1 MARHV
6 LPWTAYNKAQGA
18 KRSLLT
24 RKQRR
29 VLGLMLIVVAS
40 ASGAILLGKIQFFQ
54 LVHLK
59 FQDFHFVL
67 RGPLPIRDIQLI
79 TVDQKSLDTY
89 PEPLIFWHKHYADAI
104 EAAARAGAKVLG
116 LDVAFGIPVD
126 QYLKE
131 DKDGKGESVSYDGRL
146 VEAVANASAQGM
158 PTVIGYVD
166 ALLKKQKDWPVP
178 INMVSASLGQAGYAN
193 LTVDP
198 DDFVRWQQLTEDPA
212 THPPESLARSLATR
226 VAEKFRDQDMRWEG
240 GRLMWGGRQI
250 PASPDKGIVINYA
263 GPHDTFDRV
272 SLVDFLNAAKA
283 GNQAQL
289 EQWVKGKAVLMGP
302 DYEEDRHATPFYTVL
317 GFGKWNTAG
326 VEIHASTLRTLL
338 TGEYLVPIPA
348 WIQVILLFLVATT
361 TVVIVALYG
370 AVRGA
375 MGLFIAVF
383 TTASLTH
390 LMFRRGV
397 LISTSELLLS
407 CLLAL
412 IGTSLYRMLT
422 AEKRGAVFQSAIQ
435 VFVGKE
441 LARSLSETEN
451 ISLSGRSQILTI
463 LFTDIRGFTAF
474 CESKDPA
481 VVVDLLNEYMGK
493 MVSIIV
499 TYHGNV
505 NKFIGDG
512 ILAIFTDEDEGAEP
526 GDHATRAV
534 ECAREMVTT
543 RIGDFRTGAGI
554 HTGPAI
560 VGNVG
565 SKDKMEYTVLG
576 DTVNLASRL
585 ESLNKEMKSHM
596 ILSEATRDLLR
607 GGINLYHLG
616 HVPIRGKAEPL
627 NVYTVLELAPKR
639 PEVETAAEKA

>member
-1 MARHV
+1 MA
-6 LPWTAYNKAQGA
+6 
-18 KRSLLT
+18 
-24 RKQRR
+24 
-29 VLGLMLIVVAS
+29 LIVVAS
-40 ASGAILLGKIQFFQ
+40 AGGTVMLGKIRFMQ

-59 FQDFHFVL
+59 FQDFQFVL
-67 RGPLPIRDIQLI
+67 RGKLPVDDILLI
-79 TVDQKSLDTY
+79 TMDQTTLDTY
-89 PEPLIFWHKHYADAI
+89 EKPLIFWHKYYADAI
-104 EAAARAGAKVLG
+104 EAAARGGAKVLG

-126 QYLKE
+126 RYLKE
-131 DKDGKGESVSYDGRL
+131 EDHDGRL
-146 VEAVANASAQGM
+146 VEAVATAASLGM
-158 PTVIGYVD
+158 PAIIGYVD

-178 INMVSASLGQAGYAN
+178 INMVSSSMGQAGYAN
-193 LTVDP
+193 LTVDS
-198 DDFVRWQQLTEDPA
+198 DDFVRWQQLTEAPG
-212 THPPESLARSLATR
+212 TQPPETLARSLATR
-226 VAEKFRDQDMRWEG
+226 VAEKFRGQDMRWEQ
-240 GRLMWGGRQI
+240 GRLLWGDRLI
-250 PASPDKGIVINYA
+250 PADPMKGIVINYA
-263 GPHDTFDRV
+263 GPPNTFNRIP
-272 SLVDFLNAAKA
+272 LVDFLKAAKS
-283 GNQAQL
+283 GNQAQI
-289 EQWVKGKAVLMGP
+289 EKWVKGKAVLLGP
-302 DYEEDRHATPFYTVL
+302 DYDEDRHATPYYTVFGL
-317 GFGKWNTAG
+317 GKWNTAG

-338 TGEYLVPIPA
+338 TGQYLVPIPA
-348 WIQVILLFLVATT
+348 WTQIVLLFLVATA
-361 TVVIVALYG
+361 TVAIVARYG

-375 MGLFIAVF
+375 VGLFIAVF
-383 TTASLTH
+383 TTGGLTH
-390 LMFRRGV
+390 LMFRRGI

-435 VFVGKE
+435 LFVGKE
-441 LARSLSETEN
+441 LAKSLSETEN

-481 VVVDLLNEYMGK
+481 AVVDLLNDYMGK

-499 TYHGNV
+499 AYHGHV

-512 ILAIFTDEDEGAEP
+512 ILAIFTDEDEGAKP

-534 ECAREMVTT
+534 LCAREMVTT
-543 RIGDFRTGAGI
+543 PCGDFRTGAGI

-596 ILSEATRDLLR
+596 ILSEETREILGD
-607 GGINLYHLG
+607 GINLYHLG
-616 HVPIRGKAEPL
+616 HVPIRGKTEPL

-639 PEVETAAEKA
+639 PEVEAAAEKA

>member
-1 MARHV
+1 M
-6 LPWTAYNKAQGA
+6 
-18 KRSLLT
+18 LT
-24 RKQRR
+24 RKQKR
-29 VLGLMLIVVAS
+29 LLTLMLIVLSS
-40 ASGAILLGKIQFFQ
+40 AAGTVMLGKIRFFQ
-54 LVHLK
+54 LAHLK

-67 RGPLPIRDIQLI
+67 RGPLPVRDIELI
-79 TVDQKSLDTY
+79 TMDQKTLDTF
-89 PEPLIFWHKHYADAI
+89 PEPLIFWHKYYADAI
-104 EAAARAGAKVLG
+104 EAAARAGAKVIG

-131 DKDGKGESVSYDGRL
+131 EKRAVANPYLKEEKRDAVSYDGRL
-146 VEAVANASAQGM
+146 VEAVANAAALGM
-158 PTVIGYVD
+158 PAVIGYVP
-166 ALLKKQKDWPVP
+166 ALLAKQKDWPVP
-178 INMVSASLGQAGYAN
+178 INMVSASMSQAGYAN

-212 THPPESLARSLATR
+212 TKPPEALARSLATR
-226 VAEKFRDQDMRWEG
+226 VAEKFRDHEMQWDHGKLHWA
-240 GRLMWGGRQI
+240 GRVI
-250 PASPDKGIVINYA
+250 PADPEKGIIINYA
-263 GPHDTFDRV
+263 GPPDRFDRV
-272 SLVDFLNAAKA
+272 SLVDFLKAAKA

-289 EQWVKGKAVLMGP
+289 ESWVKGKAVLMGP
-302 DYEEDRHATPFYTVL
+302 DYEEDRHATPFYTV
-317 GFGKWNTAG
+317 FGGNKWNTAG

-338 TGEYLVPIPA
+338 TGEYLVPIAP
-348 WIQVILLFLVATT
+348 WIQMVLLLLVAAT
-361 TVVIVALYG
+361 TVTIVAVYG

-375 MGLFIAVF
+375 VGLSVAVLSS
-383 TTASLTH
+383 AGLTH

-397 LISTSELLLS
+397 LVSTSELLLC
-407 CLLAL
+407 CLVAL

-435 VFVGKE
+435 LFVGKE
-441 LARSLSETEN
+441 VAQSLSETEN

-481 VVVDLLNEYMGK
+481 VVVDLLNEYMAK

-499 TYHGNV
+499 AHHGHV

-512 ILAIFTDEDEGAEP
+512 ILAIFTDEDEGALP

-565 SKDKMEYTVLG
+565 SQEKMEYTVLG

-585 ESLNKEMKSHM
+585 ESLNKEMKSQM
-596 ILSEATRDLLR
+596 ILSEATRELLR
-607 GGINLYHLG
+607 DGINLYHLG
-616 HVPIRGKAEPL
+616 NVPIRGKAEPL

-639 PEVETAAEKA
+639 PEVETAVERDGGLLKVEKK